1 MKNVSG
7 ARVCRVG
14 RTHLWLSV
22 LADSVYSKID
32 PCEIFEFEEQV
43 DPDDD
48 SRYPDMK
55 YTYSIRS
62 CVLDR
67 DDMTEDEVNEFFES
81 LAEEENDSE
90 E

>member
-1 MKNVSG
+1 M
-7 ARVCRVG
+7 
-14 RTHLWLSV
+14 
-22 LADSVYSKID
+22 
-32 PCEIFEFEEQV
+32 
-43 DPDDD
+43 
-48 SRYPDMK
+48 YPEMK

-67 DDMTEDEVNEFFES
+67 DDMTEDDVNEFFES